1 MTILYTEIIRDRL
14 MITLIDF
21 IRNVEDEVFEEVQ
34 NFSRNQKEVSA
45 STSIWVHQL
54 EGKVFFGEAPLK
66 PGYVHQPV
74 YKLCDMDKDLRWIPD
89 KKAIKKWIEGEVL
102 MHPATVR
109 KRRVASP

>member
-1 MTILYTEIIRDRL
+1 

-21 IRNVEDEVFEEVQ
+21 IKNVEDVVFEEVQ
-34 NFSRNQKEVSA
+34 NFSRNQKDVSA
-45 STSIWVHQL
+45 STLIWVNQL
-54 EGKVFFGEAPLK
+54 DGRVCFGDSPLK

-74 YKLCDMDKDLRWIPD
+74 YKLCGMDKELKWIPD

-109 KRRVASP
+109 KQKVVFP

>member
-1 MTILYTEIIRDRL
+1 MEIINDGL

-45 STSIWVHQL
+45 STLIWVNQL
-54 EGKVFFGEAPLK
+54 DGRISFGESPLK

-74 YKLCDMDKDLRWIPD
+74 YKLCGMDKDLKWIPD

-102 MHPATVR
+102 MHPSTVR
-109 KRRVASP
+109 KRKVVFP